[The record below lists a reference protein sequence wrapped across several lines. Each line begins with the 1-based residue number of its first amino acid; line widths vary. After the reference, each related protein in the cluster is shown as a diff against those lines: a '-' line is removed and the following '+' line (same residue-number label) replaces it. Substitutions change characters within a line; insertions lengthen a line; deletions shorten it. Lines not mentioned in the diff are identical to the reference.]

1 MHLHPQLYSSRFSDF
16 KVNEI
21 REDGSLV
28 VLAGTGLPEACLAKE
43 EQDKAPVSPETLA
56 AEFERAA
63 GRPPPAELL
72 PFLLRV
78 AQGEVIWDGVL
89 VCCDWGAALMSFVG
103 RKGVERVVN

>member
-1 MHLHPQLYSSRFSDF
+1 MRLHAHSYSSRFSDF

-21 REDGSLV
+21 REDGSVV
-28 VLAGTGLPEACLAKE
+28 VLTDTGLPEACLAKE

-56 AEFERAA
+56 AAFERAA

-89 VCCDWGAALMSFVG
+89 VCSDWWVG
-103 RKGVERVVN
+103 LCLLFGTQK